1 LSFYTV
7 DIPKPDIHAPSSS
20 DGLGWAEKFSHWITH
35 MSPDTMKII
44 VILFLAAFVAYWLRR
59 SQFLKG
65 ALVCLLIVGIVA
77 VAFT

>member
-1 LSFYTV
+1 LNPYTV
-7 DIPKPDIHAPSSS
+7 EIPKPHAPTSGE
-20 DGLGWAEKFSHWITH
+20 GLGWAEKFSNWITH

-44 VILFLAAFVAYWLRR
+44 VILALAAFVAYWLRR

-65 ALVCLLIVGIVA
+65 ALVAMLVIGIIV